1 MGCVL
6 CMAREGWGIAV
17 GVGLP
22 CTECGFEQLG
32 VAKRD
37 EYSEQRRVNI
47 CATKGIACGLAETAL
62 HGCG

>member
-6 CMAREGWGIAV
+6 CMARER
-17 GVGLP
+17 VGLTY
-22 CTECGFEQLG
+22 TECGFEGLG

-37 EYSEQRRVNI
+37 EYSEQGRVNI
-47 CATKGIACGLAETAL
+47 CATKGMAGGSAETAL